1 MINCIHSVNIYF
13 SITQCVTA
21 TQFLYFELYLVK
33 NNMWETLI
41 KIILFVTI
49 PLNCFSIIL

>member
-1 MINCIHSVNIYF
+1 MINCIHSVKIYF

-41 KIILFVTI
+41 KIILFITI